1 MSTQKPRML
10 ELVIKPSIQVIG
22 GNPHPLMQML
32 QDKKELPVMKA
43 AGFFKIENGKRDNHV
58 ACTMVVEDG
67 KLTIE
72 VEEPNLKN
80 IAEETA
86 KISFVTLC
94 VHTEDF

>member
-10 ELVIKPSIQVIG
+10 ELVITPSIQVIG
-22 GNPHPLMQML
+22 GNPHPLVQML
-32 QDKKELPVMKA
+32 QDKKELPVMKS
-43 AGFFKIENGKRDNHV
+43 AGFFKIETGKRDNYV
-58 ACTMVVEDG
+58 ACTMVVQDG

-86 KISFVTLC
+86 KISFVTHL
-94 VHTEDF
+94 VHGEEF